1 MNQYSHY
8 SFGSNPGDPGVDPY
22 NSYPSPA
29 PGSNAIHDPY
39 PSPNPEDVPTVR
51 SSGSKSGYN
60 PYATTSSMLPPPP
73 PPSRS
78 VSAKVL
84 LAIGLVVLLIFG
96 GIVFSVGV
104 NYQNAQSN
112 NAHATAT
119 AQVHNIATAVSGTAT
134 AVAKATASVVA
145 SHYPFSNQ
153 LVLND
158 PMYDNSHGN
167 KWYEGA
173 DSSYG
178 GSCRFTQGAFHVKVT
193 TIGYYYY
200 CLAGTTNFTNFT

>member
-39 PSPNPEDVPTVR
+39 PSPNPEEDVPTVR

-84 LAIGLVVLLIFG
+84 LVIGLVVLLIFG
-96 GIVFSVGV
+96 GIVFSVGA

-119 AQVHNIATAVSGTAT
+119 AQVHNIATAVNGTAT
-134 AVAKATASVVA
+134 AVAGGKTGGTATVA
-145 SHYPFSNQ
+145 AADGAGSAAAGSFFLHARAALSTRATHSGIVKSNR
-153 LVLND
+153 
-158 PMYDNSHGN
+158 M
-167 KWYEGA
+167 
-173 DSSYG
+173 
-178 GSCRFTQGAFHVKVT
+178 
-193 TIGYYYY
+193 
-200 CLAGTTNFTNFT
+200 